1 MAATTYLSQLDK
13 GSSTVA
19 NNQTSQAGVVDVRG
33 EESFCTQKQ
42 QGIPEITP
50 ERRVYLLKRL
60 QETKQNLANIDAAL
74 KKIAELNAQDLKAL
88 QQLGAE
94 INLAYDDSVARLAEV
109 AVDLLHDSLLCKDKK
124 AFDKTTEYYEES
136 LAEIDKSLS
145 YRLGMKTTAL
155 EPKELQK
162 VEERIKVLQSSKVRL
177 QEWYER
183 IKLLYQEQQL
193 KKGKVIVYTKDVA
206 VVGKQE
212 NFMEKAKEGFW
223 ATVGIALDYPGLEE
237 AWKSVKIFSK
247 ARFDI
252 VSGTWTYGQ
261 YIVDYTIDILAQRY
275 AWEPLLK
282 QLNSNIEAN
291 RAAVLSLQQKF
302 KEQQKELEC
311 LEAVL
316 R

>member
-1 MAATTYLSQLDK
+1 
-13 GSSTVA
+13 
-19 NNQTSQAGVVDVRG
+19 
-33 EESFCTQKQ
+33 
-42 QGIPEITP
+42 
-50 ERRVYLLKRL
+50 
-60 QETKQNLANIDAAL
+60 
-74 KKIAELNAQDLKAL
+74 
-88 QQLGAE
+88 
-94 INLAYDDSVARLAEV
+94 
-109 AVDLLHDSLLCKDKK
+109 
-124 AFDKTTEYYEES
+124 
-136 LAEIDKSLS
+136 
-145 YRLGMKTTAL
+145 MKTTAL

-206 VVGKQE
+206 VVAKQE
-212 NFMEKAKEGFW
+212 NFMEKAKEGFL

>member
-1 MAATTYLSQLDK
+1 M
-13 GSSTVA
+13 
-19 NNQTSQAGVVDVRG
+19 
-33 EESFCTQKQ
+33 
-42 QGIPEITP
+42 
-50 ERRVYLLKRL
+50 
-60 QETKQNLANIDAAL
+60 
-74 KKIAELNAQDLKAL
+74 

-109 AVDLLHDSLLCKDKK
+109 AVDLLHDSLFLLWKDKK
-124 AFDKTTEYYEES
+124 AFDKTTAYYEES

-206 VVGKQE
+206 VVAKQE
-212 NFMEKAKEGFW
+212 NFMEKAKEGFL